1 MSFPVFTLNI
11 FSYLTSIS
19 EYCVRKEFLDI
30 YMLILFQ
37 SNGMSFSNVL
47 QRRVTM
53 YCVERLRESG
63 RVIQKF

>member
-19 EYCVRKEFLDI
+19 EYCVRKKFLDI

-37 SNGMSFSNVL
+37 SNGMSFSNVKCGTYVFRKK
-47 QRRVTM
+47 Q
-53 YCVERLRESG
+53 
-63 RVIQKF
+63 